1 MATAKNRARTSPAR
15 RRPTWLKVMLVLVLA
30 LAFVGWLYREPLYGY
45 AETGAAVGARNTC
58 ACRYI
63 AGRSLKDCKK
73 DFEPKMEA
81 VFLSDD
87 PDSRTV
93 TGYVPLISSETATYR
108 NGYGCVLE
116 PWRD

>member
-1 MATAKNRARTSPAR
+1 MATAKTRGLR
-15 RRPTWLKVMLVLVLA
+15 RRPIWPKVVLVLVVALA
-30 LAFVGWLYREPLYGY
+30 LLGWLYREPLYGY

-87 PDSRTV
+87 EDARSV
-93 TGYVPLISSETATYR
+93 TGYVPLIASETARYR
-108 NGYGCVLE
+108 KGYGCVLE
-116 PWRD
+116 PWDG

>member
-1 MATAKNRARTSPAR
+1 MATAKTRSIR
-15 RRPTWLKVMLVLVLA
+15 RRPLWLKVALVLLVA
-30 LAFVGWLYREPLYGY
+30 LAALGWLYRAPLYGY

-73 DFEPKMEA
+73 DFEPRMEA

-87 PDSRTV
+87 EDARSV
-93 TGYVPLISSETATYR
+93 TGYVPLIASETATYR
-108 NGYGCVLE
+108 KGYGCVLE
-116 PWRD
+116 PWDG

>member
-1 MATAKNRARTSPAR
+1 MATAKTRRAR
-15 RRPTWLKVMLVLVLA
+15 RRPIWLKVAVVLVLA
-30 LAFVGWLYREPLYGY
+30 LAAIGWLYREPLYGY

-58 ACRYI
+58 ACRYV

-87 PDSRTV
+87 PDTRSV
-93 TGYVPLISSETATYR
+93 TGYVPLISRETATYR
-108 NGYGCVLE
+108 KGYGCVLE

>member
-1 MATAKNRARTSPAR
+1 MATAKTRGPRG
-15 RRPTWLKVMLVLVLA
+15 RPTWLKVALVLVVA
-30 LAFVGWLYREPLYGY
+30 LAAIGWLYREPLYGY

-87 PDSRTV
+87 PGTGTV
-93 TGYVPLISSETATYR
+93 TGYVPLIASESATFR
-108 NGYGCVLE
+108 KGYGCVLD
-116 PWRD
+116 PWRE

>member
-58 ACRYI
+58 ACRYV

-108 NGYGCVLE
+108 KGYGCVLE

>member
-1 MATAKNRARTSPAR
+1 MATAKNRARRSGAR
-15 RRPTWLKVMLVLVLA
+15 KRPLGLKVALVLLIALA
-30 LAFVGWLYREPLYGY
+30 LIGWIYREPLYGY

-87 PDSRTV
+87 PGTGTV
-93 TGYVPLISSETATYR
+93 TGYVPLIASESATFR
-108 NGYGCVLE
+108 KGYGCVLE

>member
-1 MATAKNRARTSPAR
+1 MATAKTTGTR
-15 RRPTWLKVMLVLVLA
+15 RRPLWLKIALVLVIA
-30 LAFVGWLYREPLYGY
+30 LAVLGWLYREPLYGY

-58 ACRYI
+58 ACRYV

-87 PDSRTV
+87 EDTKSV

-108 NGYGCVLE
+108 KGYGCVLE
-116 PWRD
+116 PWGE

>member
-1 MATAKNRARTSPAR
+1 MATAKTRGIR
-15 RRPTWLKVMLVLVLA
+15 RRPLWLRIALVLVVA
-30 LAFVGWLYREPLYGY
+30 LAVLGWLYREPLYGY

-87 PDSRTV
+87 EDAKSV
-93 TGYVPLISSETATYR
+93 TGYVPLIASETATYR
-108 NGYGCVLE
+108 RGYGCVLE
-116 PWRD
+116 PWDE